1 MKNDRTRA
9 AASAVDLDACL
20 SGLCPPPSRHDSP
33 FRLLHLLLAVRC
45 PRDQP
50 RRRDVVRFGD
60 DDRVLALWQ
69 SAYATAE
76 DVRDKGWTDPYR
88 AHTARVRLVCLLET
102 CERLLQDLDDSLDLE
117 FDYGGLGDALVFREE
132 VEQLAGAAAG
142 CLAECGDQAGHDY
155 CRERAAWQCEHG
167 LEGHRFAS
175 ALVGLSAGVRC
186 TWRAG
191 QPGLGTLA
199 AALQSGDA
207 TIHDAVRAAAPAEP
221 ETLAEATDDD
231 RAGLHRLPRSVDPEP
246 PPPPVVRRTPNPALL
261 TLVVF
266 PRQDHLPK
274 PSPTSRDR
282 GESPRALCE
291 SVAEVPLPL
300 SPTPDPAAFAAGLR
314 DAYPWAEEVIERYAM
329 DLAGAPYAAFRPRVL
344 VGGAGGGKTSFAL
357 ALLRAAGLPET
368 LFSASGMMDGGAW
381 AGTSRQWGTWR
392 LSVSAQAILRARC
405 ASVGIVVDEI
415 EKAGPS
421 RRWGRLDETLLPF
434 LERGTTARAIHDPA
448 LEAPLNLSGASYVIT
463 ANSVEGVSGPLL
475 DRAPAVHWPMPRRE
489 DLPVVAAAILD
500 GIRREQGL
508 DERWLP
514 ALDGEE
520 MDVLSAW
527 RGGSLRPLRRMV
539 ETVVA
544 ARDGFARRQPN

>member
-1 MKNDRTRA
+1 MTNDRSRA
-9 AASAVDLDACL
+9 AAAAVTLDACL

-50 RRRDVVRFGD
+50 RRRDVTRFGD

-69 SAYATAE
+69 AAYATAE

-102 CERLLQDLDDSLDLE
+102 SERLLQELEERLDLDASEVEDV
-117 FDYGGLGDALVFREE
+117 LVFREE

-175 ALVGLSAGVRC
+175 ALVGLSGGLRC
-186 TWRAG
+186 SWRPG
-191 QPGLGTLA
+191 SPGLGTLA

-207 TIHDAVRAAAPAEP
+207 TVHDAARAAAP
-221 ETLAEATDDD
+221 ETHSEATDDD
-231 RAGLHRLPRSVDPEP
+231 RAGLHRLPPSVDPEP
-246 PPPPVVRRTPNPALL
+246 KPSPL
-261 TLVVF
+261 TLVVC
-266 PRQDHLPK
+266 PRLDHLPK
-274 PSPTSRDR
+274 PGTHARDR
-282 GESPRALCE
+282 GESPRALCD
-291 SVAEVPLPL
+291 SVSEVALPL
-300 SPTPDPAAFAAGLR
+300 SPTPDPVAFAAGLR
-314 DAYPWAEEVIERYAM
+314 AAYPWASEVIERYAT
-329 DLAGAPYAAFRPRVL
+329 DLAGATYAAFRPRVL
-344 VGGAGGGKTSFAL
+344 VGGAGCGKTSFAL

-368 LFSASGMMDGGAW
+368 LFSASGMMDGGSW

-392 LSVSAQAILRARC
+392 LSVPAQAILRARC
-405 ASVGIVVDEI
+405 ASVGIVVDEV

-434 LERGTTARAIHDPA
+434 LERGTTARAIFDPA
-448 LEAPLNLSGASYVIT
+448 VEAPLDLSGVSYVIT
-463 ANSVEGVSGPLL
+463 ANDTAGLSGPLL
-475 DRAPAVHWPMPRRE
+475 DRAPVVHWPLPRRE

-508 DERWLP
+508 DERWVP
-514 ALDGEE
+514 ALDGSE
-520 MDVLSAW
+520 MDALSAW

-539 ETVVA
+539 EVVVA
-544 ARDGFARRQPN
+544 SRDGFARRQPN

>member
-1 MKNDRTRA
+1 MTNDRTSRA
-9 AASAVDLDACL
+9 AAAAVTLDACL
-20 SGLCPPPSRHDSP
+20 SGVLPAPSRHDSP

-69 SAYATAE
+69 SAYAIAE
-76 DVRDKGWTDPYR
+76 AVRDEGWTDSYR

-102 CERLLQDLDDSLDLE
+102 SERLLQELDEPLDLDASEVEDV
-117 FDYGGLGDALVFREE
+117 LVIREE
-132 VEQLAGAAAG
+132 VDQLAGAAAG
-142 CLAECGDQAGHDY
+142 CLAECGDQVGHDY

-167 LEGHRFAS
+167 QEGHRFAS
-175 ALVGLSAGVRC
+175 ALVGLSGGVRC
-186 TWRAG
+186 TWRPG
-191 QPGLGTLA
+191 SPGLGTLA
-199 AALQSGDA
+199 AALQIGDA
-207 TIHDAVRAAAPAEP
+207 TLHDAVRAAAPEAH
-221 ETLAEATDDD
+221 AKATDDD
-231 RAGLHRLPRSVDPEP
+231 RAGLHRLPSSVDPEP
-246 PPPPVVRRTPNPALL
+246 KPAPL
-261 TLVVF
+261 TLVVC
-266 PRQDHLPK
+266 PRLDHLPK
-274 PSPTSRDR
+274 PGTYARDR
-282 GESPRALCE
+282 GESPRALCD
-291 SVAEVPLPL
+291 SVAEVALPL
-300 SPTPDPAAFAAGLR
+300 SPTPDPKAFADGLR
-314 DAYPWAEEVIERYAM
+314 AAYPWASEVIETYAT
-329 DLAGAPYAAFRPRVL
+329 DLAGAPFAAFRPRVL
-344 VGGAGGGKTSFAL
+344 VGGAGGGKTTFAL

-368 LFSASGMMDGGAW
+368 LYSAAGQMDGGSF

-392 LSVSAQAILRARC
+392 LSVSAQAILRAQR

-448 LEAPLNLSGASYVIT
+448 LEAPLNLSAVSYVLT
-463 ANSVEGVSGPLL
+463 ANDTSGLSGPLL
-475 DRAPAVHWPMPRRE
+475 DRAPAVQWPMPRAQ

-514 ALDGEE
+514 ALDGDE

-527 RGGSLRPLRRMV
+527 KGGSMRPLRRMIEV
-539 ETVVA
+539 VVA

>member
-1 MKNDRTRA
+1 MTNDRSRA
-9 AASAVDLDACL
+9 AAAAVTLDACL
-20 SGLCPPPSRHDSP
+20 SGVLPAPSRHDSP

-102 CERLLQDLDDSLDLE
+102 CERLLQQLDESLDLE
-117 FDYGGLGDALVFREE
+117 FDYGGAGDALVFREE
-132 VEQLAGAAAG
+132 VELVAGAAAG
-142 CLAECGDQAGHDY
+142 CLAECGDQVGHDY

-175 ALVGLSAGVRC
+175 ALVGLSGGVRC
-186 TWRAG
+186 SWRPG

-207 TIHDAVRAAAPAEP
+207 TLRDAVRAATP

-231 RAGLHRLPRSVDPEP
+231 RAGLHRLLPSVDPEP
-246 PPPPVVRRTPNPALL
+246 PAPAPPRSL
-261 TLVVF
+261 TLVVC
-266 PRQDHLPK
+266 PRLDHLPK
-274 PSPTSRDR
+274 PGTHARDR
-282 GESPRALCE
+282 GESPRALCD
-291 SVAEVPLPL
+291 SAAEVALPL
-300 SPTPDPAAFAAGLR
+300 SPTPDPKAFADGLR
-314 DAYPWAEEVIERYAM
+314 AAYPWASEVIETYAT
-329 DLAGAPYAAFRPRVL
+329 DLAGAPFAAFRPRVL

-368 LFSASGMMDGGAW
+368 LYSAAGQMDGGSF

-392 LSVSAQAILRARC
+392 LSVSAQAILRARR

-421 RRWGRLDETLLPF
+421 RRWGRLDETILPF
-434 LERGTTARAIHDPA
+434 LERGTTAKAIHDPA
-448 LEAPLNLSGASYVIT
+448 VETALDLSGVSYVIT
-463 ANSVEGVSGPLL
+463 ANDTAGVSGPLL
-475 DRAPAVHWPMPRRE
+475 DRAPVVHWPMPRRG
-489 DLPVVAAAILD
+489 DLPIVAATILD

-514 ALDGEE
+514 ALDGDE

-539 ETVVA
+539 EVVIA
-544 ARDGFARRQPN
+544 SRDGFARRQPN